1 LEGVSEKLLLL
12 SVLMLLFTAIS
23 FAAFN
28 LIASWVLGEKAV
40 SNNPLKNEAY
50 ECGMPILS
58 PARMR
63 FSVKFYIV
71 AVLFILFDV
80 EVVFTYPWAISF
92 DVIQNKWWWLVLML
106 AFLEVFLTGWYYCYK
121 KGALDW
127 EN

>member
-1 LEGVSEKLLLL
+1 MKLQYLG
-12 SVLMLLFTAIS
+12 VLMLLGTAIS

-28 LIASWVLGEKAV
+28 LIASWLLGERAGT
-40 SNNPLKNEAY
+40 NPIKDSAY

-80 EVVFTYPWAISF
+80 EVVFTYPWAIAF
-92 DVIQNKWWWLVLML
+92 QDLGWWGFVLML
-106 AFLEVFLTGWYYCYK
+106 AFLEVFYTGWLYCYK

>member
-1 LEGVSEKLLLL
+1 MEGVSEKLQYL
-12 SVLMLLFTAIS
+12 SVLMLMITACS

-28 LIASWVLGEKAV
+28 LIASKILGERAPT
-40 SNNPLKNEAY
+40 NPIKDEAY
-50 ECGMPILS
+50 ECGMPVLS

-80 EVVFTYPWAISF
+80 DVVFVYPWAVAF
-92 DVIQNKWWWLVLML
+92 DTMPNKWWWLVLML
-106 AFLEVFLTGWYYCYK
+106 AFLEVFVTAWYYCYK

-127 EN
+127 ET